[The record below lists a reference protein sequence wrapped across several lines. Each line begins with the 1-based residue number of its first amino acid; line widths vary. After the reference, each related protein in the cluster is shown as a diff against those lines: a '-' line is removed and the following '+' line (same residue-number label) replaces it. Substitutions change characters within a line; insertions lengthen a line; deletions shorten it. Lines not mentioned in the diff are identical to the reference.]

1 MDRRLAY
8 SATCYVSVMLAVTRF
23 VTAARSSTVAYAR
36 LENVTDISVALFDV
50 WYPPFREVF

>member
-1 MDRRLAY
+1 ML
-8 SATCYVSVMLAVTRF
+8 LAVIRF